1 RAADGNAVA
10 RLRVPTDSRGP
21 SGLCCA
27 STPLGFSKV
36 ILHTFRKK
44 ATVEMTTS
52 RSIYW
57 EPGHMNSTSKIVG
70 PIVAV
75 ILLGGAGCFLFENK
89 IGPGQIYPP
98 PARRETPP
106 GPAPPPPR

>member
-75 ILLGGAGCFLFENK
+75 ILPCGAGALFFVTQSR
-89 IGPGQIYPP
+89 PGRFCPHGVVLRH
-98 PARRETPP
+98 PARHAHV
-106 GPAPPPPR
+106 APR